1 MKYMCLVYLDSAHP
15 DALAARDSEA
25 ATEELIDFREQL
37 RASGYYVSSGA
48 LQQAQTAATIR
59 VQNGE
64 LLIDDGPAILPS
76 GHLTGFYVIDA
87 RDLNDAIRVA
97 SRIPPARI
105 GSVEVRPL
113 RELKNTNGSL
123 SAWSA

>member
-1 MKYMCLVYLDSAHP
+1 MKYMCLVYLDSVHT
-15 DALAARDSEA
+15 DALSACDSQTAA
-25 ATEELIDFREQL
+25 EELIDFHEQL

-48 LQQAQTAATIR
+48 LQRAQTAATIR
-59 VQNGE
+59 IQDDKLVIG
-64 LLIDDGPAILPS
+64 DGPALPPS

-97 SRIPPARI
+97 SRIPPART

-113 RELKNTNGSL
+113 RELTNSDGSL
-123 SAWSA
+123 SAW